1 MSANK
6 VIINRYFSKYYCYN
20 RSEIITFNI
29 ENIMLFVYIINT
41 IADLF
46 YICKASLLASLVTI
60 VVHSFKATFLL
71 GYVSVYY
78 FIAYYLNIF
87 T

>member
-1 MSANK
+1 
-6 VIINRYFSKYYCYN
+6 
-20 RSEIITFNI
+20 
-29 ENIMLFVYIINT
+29 MLFVYIINT

-46 YICKASLLASLVTI
+46 YICKASLLASLVT
-60 VVHSFKATFLL
+60 VVVQSFKATFLL

>member
-1 MSANK
+1 
-6 VIINRYFSKYYCYN
+6 
-20 RSEIITFNI
+20 
-29 ENIMLFVYIINT
+29 MLFVYIINT

-60 VVHSFKATFLL
+60 LVHSFKATFLL